1 MNFLIVLFM
10 AFMVFAMFA
19 IDFQF
24 IKIRE
29 ELKEMKTLMELK
41 KKYTEGKDV

>member
-1 MNFLIVLFM
+1 MIFLQILFM

-29 ELKEMKTLMELK
+29 DLKDIKTLMELK
-41 KKYTEGKDV
+41 RKYTEDTE